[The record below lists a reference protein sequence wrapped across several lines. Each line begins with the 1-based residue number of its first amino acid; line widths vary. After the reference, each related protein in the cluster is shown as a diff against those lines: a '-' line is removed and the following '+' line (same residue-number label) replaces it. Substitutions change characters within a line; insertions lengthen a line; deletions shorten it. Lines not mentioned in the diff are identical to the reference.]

1 MATPTVFDN
10 SSTMVDVS
18 GGINEPPS
26 GLTTPYEGFYYAF
39 YGSGG
44 FTMDQ
49 CFNTIKLQ
57 QQNPLLR
64 YDVTKALQV
73 RFDVRTFNSK
83 IGLIKE
89 SNNVDIIDSSFNAVT
104 DKFPNNSITIS
115 ASEFLNGMSAAQ
127 VISVGAYST
136 AYSDYIQFVNTYFGY
151 AGGFSSLFAEASE
164 FDINGGVFDASA
176 FMNIITPY
184 SLDGGE
190 NVKPLEGSITISDI
204 NNLLKFAIDG
214 NVFKNRTPQLSD
226 ASASDP
232 GFVSASGVVYD
243 ASGYSLEHTL
253 YKSNYG
259 MADGFMHGDLIFIPA
274 GTTVKLHV
282 VIDSENFNPLN
293 NLGPSNV
300 TDLISSMDTDR
311 TYTKK
316 YYPNNG
322 TGETTAQD
330 MFIYDDSAFD
340 ISGNSG
346 LSGTAKKIFTE
357 RSTATTTNIDRIL
370 TAPLLIK
377 LDNLYDIEV

>member
-1 MATPTVFDN
+1 MATPTVIDN

-18 GGINEPPS
+18 GGINNPPAIITAS
-26 GLTTPYEGFYYAF
+26 YEGFYYAF

-64 YDVTKALQV
+64 YDVTKAVQV

-89 SNNVDIIDSSFNAVT
+89 PNNVDIITSDFNAVT
-104 DKFPNNSITIS
+104 DKFPNNSITIT
-115 ASEFLNGMSAAQ
+115 AAEFLAGMSAAQ
-127 VISVGAYST
+127 VLSVGAYST
-136 AYSDYIQFVNTYFGY
+136 LYSDYIQFVNTYFGY
-151 AGGFSSLFAEASE
+151 AGGFSSLFADASE
-164 FDINGGVFDASA
+164 FDINRGVFDASA

-184 SLDGGE
+184 SLEGGE
-190 NVKPLEGSITISDI
+190 NVKPLVGAITISDI

-214 NVFKNRTPQLSD
+214 NVFKNRIPQLSD

-232 GFVSASGVVYD
+232 GYVSTVGVVYD
-243 ASGYSLEHTL
+243 SSGYSLQHTL
-253 YKSNYG
+253 YNSNYG

-282 VIDSENFNPLN
+282 VIDSENYNPLN

-300 TDLISSMDTDR
+300 TDLISDMDTNR

-322 TGETTAQD
+322 TGETSAED

-340 ISGNSG
+340 ISGNSE
-346 LSGTAKKIFTE
+346 LPGTAKKIFTE
-357 RSTATTTNIDRIL
+357 RSTATTTNIDRVL

-377 LDNLYDIEV
+377 LDNLYDIKR